1 MNNDEILI
9 RIRKHYLFFKSI
21 EGKVDQK
28 LIDECKKYMELIF
41 FQLLKY
47 NLTPNL

>member
-1 MNNDEILI
+1 MENDEILT
-9 RIRKHYLFFKSI
+9 RIKKHYFFFKSI

-41 FQLLKY
+41 FELLKN
-47 NLTPNL
+47 NLTPKL

>member
-1 MNNDEILI
+1 MDNDEILI

-41 FQLLKY
+41 FELLKN
-47 NLTPNL
+47 NLTPKL